1 MGHVHVKRFSG
12 RRVPSRT
19 LRTYAAVSGDLAS
32 GHNQEARVLLMC
44 RESRDACRQKY

>member
-19 LRTYAAVSGDLAS
+19 LRTYAAVSGNLAS
-32 GHNQEARVLLMC
+32 GQSSTDV
-44 RESRDACRQKY
+44 